1 MMPVK
6 RIEIIVDELEVP
18 KVLKLLDEAG
28 VSGYTVIKD
37 ATGKGDRGLR
47 GGDDLT
53 GVFANS
59 YIMTACPPGEKLD
72 FIVEA
77 LRPILKQRGGVCLV
91 SDAHWIIH

>member
-6 RIEIIVDELEVP
+6 KIEIIVDELEMP
-18 KVLKLLDEAG
+18 NVLKLLDAAG

-47 GGDDLT
+47 EGDDLT

-59 YIMTACPPGEKLD
+59 YVMTACPAEKLD
-72 FIVEA
+72 LIVESV
-77 LRPILKQRGGVCLV
+77 RPILKQRGGVCLV
-91 SDAHWIIH
+91 SDAQWIVH

>member
-6 RIEIIVDELEVP
+6 RIEIIVDELEMP
-18 KVLKLLDEAG
+18 KVLKLLDAAG

-37 ATGKGDRGLR
+37 ATGKGNRGLR

-59 YIMTACPPGEKLD
+59 YVLTACPVEKLD
-72 FIVEA
+72 LIVESI
-77 LRPILKQRGGVCLV
+77 RPILKQRGGVCLV
-91 SDAHWIIH
+91 SEAQWIVH

>member
-1 MMPVK
+1 MIPVK
-6 RIEIIVDELEVP
+6 RVEIIVDELEMP
-18 KVLKLLDEAG
+18 KVLKLLDDAG

-47 GGDDLT
+47 EGGDLT

-59 YIMTACPPGEKLD
+59 YVMTACPGEKLEL
-72 FIVEA
+72 IVQS

-91 SDAHWIIH
+91 SDAQWIVH

>member
-6 RIEIIVDELEVP
+6 RIEIIVDELELP
-18 KVLKLLDEAG
+18 NVLKLLDAAG

-59 YIMTACPPGEKLD
+59 YVMTACPVEKLD
-72 FIVEA
+72 LIVES
-77 LRPILKQRGGVCLV
+77 LRHILKQRGGVCLV
-91 SDAHWIIH
+91 SDAQWIIH